1 MNIIETKT
9 LLTSKFLE
17 FKETYYEIVLGGKVH
32 RWNWVQ
38 RPSKT
43 SAVVIA
49 ATVGD
54 NLVLIKEYRVPI
66 GGYIYEL
73 PAGLID
79 EGETPVEA
87 GLREFHEETGLTILK
102 VSEVSPLVFNSPG
115 ITDEAVYMML
125 AEATGSPSIDKHGAS
140 EDIEVMLYSRAAIQ
154 DLMADPEVKIGA
166 KAWLVFRQF
175 VKYGKL

>member
-1 MNIIETKT
+1 MRIIETKT
-9 LLTSKFLE
+9 LVTSKYLE

-54 NLVLIKEYRVPI
+54 NLVLIKEYRVPL

-115 ITDEAVYMML
+115 LSDESAVLMF
-125 AEATGSPSIDKHGAS
+125 AEATGIVSKLKQQAS
-140 EDIEVMLYSRAAIQ
+140 EDIEVMLYSRAAVQ
-154 DLMADPEVKIGA
+154 DLMADPDVKIGA